1 MKTPRGFSLIE
12 LVIGMVILAV
22 LLSIAMPAFSN
33 WLRNAKVRTAAES
46 VQNGLQLARAEAVR
60 RNNAV
65 RFSLVT
71 TIDDSCALAVAGPS
85 WVVSMD
91 DPAGQCA
98 SPASDTVAPRIIQS
112 RNGAEGSSA
121 TTIAAEQSA
130 FVFNSLGRV
139 TPTPAGSVAIN
150 ISSPAAGCMA
160 DASPGPVRC
169 LRIVVSVG
177 GQIRMCDP
185 ALPIGDAQGSC

>member
-1 MKTPRGFSLIE
+1 MRTPRGFSLIE